1 MTTVAWDRRLTRR
14 LKLRDLEIL
23 MAVVEAGS
31 MGKAAQQLN
40 LFQPAV
46 SKAIAELEHSLGVRL
61 VDRTQRGIEPT
72 PYGLALTKRGEAV
85 FDELKLGVQEIE
97 YLADPSAGELRIG
110 GSDPMV
116 AGLIPA
122 IIDRISRRHP
132 RVAFRVIHGAS
143 DPQMFQALRQRN
155 LDMFITRVLNET
167 IDDDLHLDI
176 LFNEP
181 FLVAA
186 GQRNPWSRRRRIELR
201 RLVDEPWVL
210 PRPETMVGS
219 LVANMF
225 RANGCEPPRNAV
237 LCNSMQLNHALLATG
252 RYFAVYSNSFL
263 QLSAKMLGIKVLPV
277 KLQMQSTPAGVVTL
291 KNRTTSP
298 IAKMF
303 ISQAREIGKTFSRTT

>member
-1 MTTVAWDRRLTRR
+1 MITVPWDRRLKRR

-31 MGKAAQQLN
+31 MGKAAQQLD
-40 LFQPAV
+40 LFQPAI
-46 SKAIAELEHSLGVRL
+46 SKAIADLEYSLGVRL
-61 VDRTQRGIEPT
+61 VDRTQRGVEPT
-72 PYGLALTKRGEAV
+72 AYGLALIKRGEAV
-85 FDELKLGVQEIE
+85 FDELKLGIQEIE
-97 YLADPSAGELRIG
+97 FLADPSAGELRIG

-143 DPQMFQALRQRN
+143 DRQMFQALRQRD
-155 LDMFITRVLNET
+155 LDMFITRVVNET
-167 IDDDLHLDI
+167 IDDDLHLEI

-186 GQRNPWSRRRRIELR
+186 GQQNPLSHRRRIELR
-201 RLVDEPWVL
+201 HLVDEPWVL
-210 PRPETMVGS
+210 PRPETIVGS
-219 LVANMF
+219 LVATMF
-225 RANGCEPPRNAV
+225 RVNGCDLPRNAV

-252 RYFAVYSNSFL
+252 RYFTVYSNSFL
-263 QLSAKMLGIKVLPV
+263 QLSAKMIGIKVLPV

-303 ISQAREIGKTFSRTT
+303 ISQAREIAKNFS

>member
-1 MTTVAWDRRLTRR
+1 MMLMPWDRRLKRR

-23 MAVVEAGS
+23 MTVVEAGS
-31 MGKAAQQLN
+31 MGKAAHQLD

-46 SKAIAELEHSLGVRL
+46 SKAIADLERTLGVRL

-72 PYGLALTKRGEAV
+72 PYGLALTKRGAAV
-85 FDELKLGVQEIE
+85 FDELKLGVEEIE
-97 YLADPSAGELRIG
+97 FLADPNAGELRIG

-122 IIDRISRRHP
+122 IIDRITRKHP
-132 RVAFRVIHGAS
+132 RIAFRVIHGAS
-143 DPQMFQALRQRN
+143 DPQIVQALRQRH
-155 LDMFITRVLNET
+155 LDIFISRVANET
-167 IDDDLHLDI
+167 VDDDLNLET

-186 GQRNPWSRRRRIELR
+186 GQQNPWARRQGIELR
-201 RLVDEPWVL
+201 QLVDQPWVL
-210 PRPETMVGS
+210 PRPETLVGS
-219 LVANMF
+219 LVADMF
-225 RANGCEPPRNAV
+225 RANGCDLPRNAV

-277 KLQMQSTPAGVVTL
+277 KLQMQSKPAGVVTL
-291 KNRTTSP
+291 KNRTVSP
-298 IAKMF
+298 IAKLF
-303 ISQAREIGKTFSRTT
+303 IAEPREVGKAFSRVT

>member
-1 MTTVAWDRRLTRR
+1 
-14 LKLRDLEIL
+14 
-23 MAVVEAGS
+23 
-31 MGKAAQQLN
+31 MGKAAQQLE
-40 LFQPAV
+40 LFQPGI
-46 SKAIAELEHSLGVRL
+46 SKAIADLEHSLGVRL
-61 VDRTQRGIEPT
+61 VDRTQRGVEPT
-72 PYGLALTKRGEAV
+72 PYGLALTKRGEV
-85 FDELKLGVQEIE
+85 IFDELKLGIQEIE
-97 YLADPSAGELRIG
+97 FLADPTAGELRIG

-155 LDMFITRVLNET
+155 LDMFITRVVNET
-167 IDDDLHLDI
+167 IDDDLHLEI

-186 GQRNPWSRRRRIELR
+186 GQQNPWSRRRGIELR
-201 RLVDEPWVL
+201 HLVDEPWVL

-225 RANGCEPPRNAV
+225 RANGCDLPRNTV

-263 QLSAKMLGIKVLPV
+263 QLSAKMIGIKILPV
-277 KLQMQSTPAGVVTL
+277 NLQVQSTPAGVVTL

-303 ISQAREIGKTFSRTT
+303 ISQAREIAKNFSRIT